1 MVPPGH
7 KVTGRRPSC
16 GLHDPFTQKLMTYHL
31 KPGQVIQRAYCIN
44 EKDYAKAVA
53 PLKESVLL
61 GPPPGCA
68 VAGAAE
74 NAFHA
79 NGQVM
84 PYSGV
89 PPYTAQQPAAA
100 FYPYPVYPRR

>member
-1 MVPPGH
+1 
-7 KVTGRRPSC
+7 
-16 GLHDPFTQKLMTYHL
+16 MTYHL